1 MGAGRWGAARPPIS
15 GYYQGVHKDALT
27 LAVLAHGRRI
37 VVTGPPK
44 KSQINLIPRYTDPPD
59 TPYTSDMSNPNYKS
73 DSSEY
78 DNDLMPYDDTFD
90 AEDFVEELVAE
101 GYSEEEARRMAGDYD
116 ADEYYG
122 LDEDNDRDIP
132 DFIDDGDF
140 E

>member
-1 MGAGRWGAARPPIS
+1 MCYNAP
-15 GYYQGVHKDALT
+15 
-27 LAVLAHGRRI
+27 
-37 VVTGPPK
+37 
-44 KSQINLIPRYTDPPD
+44 
-59 TPYTSDMSNPNYKS
+59 MSNPNPNYKS

-90 AEDFVEELVAE
+90 AEDFVAELMEE
-101 GYSEEEARRMAGDYD
+101 GYSEEEALRMAGDYD